1 MTSRSLIKA
10 YTNLFKSVEY
20 ISKYNSKSIN
30 ININKYKIK
39 NDISEKKLIKNFN
52 ELVKYIKNN
61 I

>member
-10 YTNLFKSVEY
+10 YANLFKSVEH
-20 ISKYNSKSIN
+20 ISKYNTQS